1 MGHLIKCAWFGH
13 NEPEYI
19 CQWSDQNETEWANVE
34 SKVEK
39 KAAGMIKDPK
49 KMRDIPIQVDT
60 DELHLGD
67 KIMGGSFTDS
77 QMKFNNISQIQY
89 VDAKNTLNRQV
100 RNVKISVDGK
110 LVAERQFDE
119 PTTLGTK

>member
-1 MGHLIKCAWFGH
+1 
-13 NEPEYI
+13 
-19 CQWSDQNETEWANVE
+19 
-34 SKVEK
+34 
-39 KAAGMIKDPK
+39 
-49 KMRDIPIQVDT
+49 MRDIPIQVDT